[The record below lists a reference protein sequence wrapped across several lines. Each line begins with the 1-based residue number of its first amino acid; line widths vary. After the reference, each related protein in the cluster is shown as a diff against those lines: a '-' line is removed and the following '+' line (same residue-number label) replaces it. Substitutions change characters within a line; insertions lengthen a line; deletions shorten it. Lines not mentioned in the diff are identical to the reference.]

1 MSKALEEK
9 IVKARVNLIRRSP
22 FFGTL
27 LLNAPW
33 RFEESTPTA
42 ATDGRHLKLNPKFVE
57 QQTDEELRGLL
68 VHEVL
73 HMALQHV
80 DRLKDVFA
88 TDPVVANIAADI
100 VVNGIADDNKIKL
113 PANAV
118 RDNKLKHLS
127 VREIYNILKQKQSQ
141 NKSHVEQ
148 NYGSGVNQCLVKPED
163 NGGGKDQDGN
173 GGDGGQEEGGSSGS
187 QSQDDAPNWPD
198 ILRSAATIAK
208 MKSAGPVGAG
218 LDRLF
223 SELLSP
229 TLDWRTLLYK
239 YLTTYPTDFTNF
251 DRRFVFRNLYLDDF
265 DGTKLTANI
274 YIDTSGSVD
283 QKILTEFLSEVQ
295 GAIATTEHT
304 EGVVYCFDTKLYR
317 ICDVPELDPSNFTP
331 RGGGGTSF
339 RPIFDLAANP
349 TDNFA
354 PTLHIILTDGYADL
368 NLPAPAP
375 SDSVLWVIS
384 PGGVDSD
391 SLPHGD
397 VVRIML

>member
-9 IVKARVNLIRRSP
+9 IVKARVRLLRSSP

-27 LLNAPW
+27 LLNASY
-33 RFEESTPTA
+33 RLDESVPTA
-42 ATDGRHLKLNPKFVE
+42 STDGSRMMLNPEFVE
-57 QQTDEELRGLL
+57 KQTDEELKGLL

-80 DRLKDVFA
+80 DRLKDVLT

-100 VVNGIADDNKIKL
+100 VVNGIIDDNKIKL

-127 VREIYNILKQKQSQ
+127 VREVYNILKQKQSK
-141 NKSHVEQ
+141 NESHVEK
-148 NYGSGVNQCLVKPED
+148 NYGSGVNQCLTKPE
-163 NGGGKDQDGN
+163 GKDGEDQKDDEGGN
-173 GGDGGQEEGGSSGS
+173 DGQEEGGGSGN
-187 QSQDDAPNWPD
+187 QSPDDSPNWPD

-223 SELLSP
+223 AELLSP

-283 QKILTEFLSEVQ
+283 EKILTEFLSEVR

-304 EGVVYCFDTKLYR
+304 EGVVYCFDTNLYR
-317 ICDVPELDPSNFTP
+317 ICDVSELDPSNFTP

-339 RPIFDLAANP
+339 RPIFNEAANP
-349 TDNFA
+349 SDTFA

-368 NLPAPAP
+368 DLPAPAP
-375 SDSVLWVIS
+375 NSSVLWVIS